1 MNPKKRA
8 ISFADNF
15 NVAPELALNETDLV
29 HQKMVAT
36 PDEHMSKLG
45 LQAISIRLQP
55 DLIQDLKTIA
65 QHNGIGYQTL
75 IKQILHRFVH
85 AEMKMLANEKQKE
98 LRLQA
103 LEEELQLLKAIQ
115 QEMEA
120 QHQLIEWEKNKIQ
133 KAA

>member
-1 MNPKKRA
+1 MDTKKPA
-8 ISFADNF
+8 IHFAENF
-15 NVAPELALNETDLV
+15 NTVQELDIQDADFV
-29 HQKMVAT
+29 YQRKVAT

-85 AEMKMLANEKQKE
+85 SEKKMLANEKQKE

-103 LEEELQLLKAIQ
+103 LEEELQMLKAIQ

-120 QHQLIEWEKNKIQ
+120 QHQLVEQQIQ
-133 KAA
+133 KMA